1 MKKKST
7 VLLALAAAAVL
18 AGCAAEKKAE
28 TTAAPA
34 ETAAE
39 TTAAPAESAAET
51 AQEESKAEETAAET
65 TESEAA
71 ESEVA
76 DKTGK
81 TVKIGALK
89 GATTIGIVSML
100 DQAEKGETLND
111 YEFTMAVAADEL
123 TPKIVSGELDIVLL
137 PANAA
142 SVLYNKTKGGVTAVD
157 INTLGVLDVVAA
169 DDTIG
174 SFADLAGRTVY
185 MTGKGTTPEYA
196 MRYLMAASGMAEGDI
211 NIEFKS
217 EPTEVAAILKE
228 DAEAIGVLPQP
239 FVTAAC
245 AQNEN
250 LKIVLDLTKEWDAVQ
265 DGETGSRMVTAVT
278 IANTAFLQANQDAV
292 DAFLADHKASAEF
305 ANSDVDATA
314 ELVAARGIIEKAP
327 VAKKAIPYCNITC
340 ITGDDMKASLSGY
353 LQALADQDPAAIG
366 GSMPE
371 DNFYYV
377 K

>member
-1 MKKKST
+1 MKKKTS
-7 VLLALAAAAVL
+7 VLLAFAAAAVL
-18 AGCAAEKKAE
+18 AGCSAEKKTEPTAAPAPAE
-28 TTAAPA
+28 TTAAK
-34 ETAAE
+34 
-39 TTAAPAESAAET
+39 
-51 AQEESKAEETAAET
+51 EESKAEETAAET
-65 TESEAA
+65 AEAA
-71 ESEVA
+71 KTEEAA

-89 GATTIGIVSML
+89 GPTTIGIVSML
-100 DQAEKGETLND
+100 DQAEKGEALNE
-111 YEFTMAVAADEL
+111 YEFTMAAAADEL

-142 SVLYNKTKGGVTAVD
+142 SILYNKTKGGVTVVD

-169 DDTIG
+169 DDTIE
-174 SFADLAGRTVY
+174 SFADLSGHTVY

-196 MRYLMAASGMAEGDI
+196 MRYLMAASGMAEEDI
-211 NIEFKS
+211 KIEFKS

-278 IANTAFLQANQDAV
+278 IANTAFLQNNPDAV
-292 DAFLADHKASAEF
+292 DAFLTDHKASAEF
-305 ANSDVDATA
+305 ANSNIDAAA

-366 GSMPE
+366 GNMPA
-371 DNFYYV
+371 DDFYYV